1 MALFGKPGPEG
12 PTGPTGPRGATGVAG
27 VQGATGPIGPIGPI
41 GPTGYTGPKGD
52 DGLPGDS
59 AAMPIGTVYISTVN
73 ENPAV
78 KLGGGTWTLM
88 ESGEFSTVSPTCWLW
103 RRTA

>member
-1 MALFGKPGPEG
+1 MALFGKPGPAG
-12 PTGPTGPRGATGVAG
+12 PA
-27 VQGATGPIGPIGPI
+27 GPIGPQGIQ
-41 GPTGYTGPKGD
+41 GPKGD

-59 AAMPIGTVYISTVN
+59 AASPIGTVYISTVN
-73 ENPAV
+73 ETPSA

-88 ESGEFSTVSPTCWLW
+88 ESGEFSAVSPTCYLW

>member
-1 MALFGKPGPEG
+1 MALFGKPGP
-12 PTGPTGPRGATGVAG
+12 TGPTGP
-27 VQGATGPIGPIGPI
+27 IGPQGIPGVD
-41 GPTGYTGPKGD
+41 GATGPKGD

-78 KLGGGTWTLM
+78 QLGGGTWTLM
-88 ESGEFSTVSPTCWLW
+88 ESGEFSTVSPTCYLW
-103 RRTA
+103 QRVS

>member
-1 MALFGKPGPEG
+1 MALFGKPGP
-12 PTGPTGPRGATGVAG
+12 TGPA
-27 VQGATGPIGPIGPI
+27 GPIGPQGIPGVD
-41 GPTGYTGPKGD
+41 GATGPKGD

-78 KLGGGTWTLM
+78 QLGGGTWTLM
-88 ESGEFSTVSPTCWLW
+88 ESGEFSTVSPTCYLW
-103 RRTA
+103 HRVN